1 MKKIKMIVGA
11 LAITSL
17 FVGCEEKTERA
28 SFEEGL
34 KALGIPTAE
43 EVQNQQETNKTTIK
57 GISDPYWLPY
67 ETTEEVED
75 EPYHTPDTI
84 TEEVDN
90 EPYYTPDTTTEE
102 VDNEPYYTPDTTTEE
117 VTEVQ
122 EQIVEKVERFIE
134 DEYNIAL
141 EDLVYLNDIVL
152 GDGKTVHVFVNLRA
166 YGENN
171 VVDLYFKTLDGFEIG
186 QISYN
191 GGYAI
196 YNGSAN
202 TVYVDLNEMNKLS
215 DPLMSIKTTADMKYN
230 PALQEWEEK
239 KAKQHFT
246 PINQP

>member
-11 LAITSL
+11 LAIASL

-43 EVQNQQETNKTTIK
+43 EVQNQHQQETDKTTIK
-57 GISDPYWLPY
+57 GLSDPYWLPY

-75 EPYHTPDTI
+75 EPY
-84 TEEVDN
+84 
-90 EPYYTPDTTTEE
+90 YTPDTTTKE
-102 VDNEPYYTPDTTTEE
+102 VKDEPYRIPDTTTEE

-134 DEYNIAL
+134 DEYNVAL

-152 GDGKTVHVFVNLRA
+152 GDGKAVHVFVNLRA

-171 VVDLYFKTLDGFEIG
+171 VIDLYFKTLDGFEIG

-196 YNGSAN
+196 YYGSTN

-215 DPLMSIKTTADMKYN
+215 DPLMSVKTTADMKYN
-230 PALQEWEEK
+230 PALKEWEER
-239 KAKQHFT
+239 KARRNSMQ
-246 PINQP
+246 N

>member
-1 MKKIKMIVGA
+1 MKKIKMIVGT
-11 LAITSL
+11 LAIASL

-43 EVQNQQETNKTTIK
+43 EVQNQHQQETDKTTIK
-57 GISDPYWLPY
+57 GLSDPYWLPY

-75 EPYHTPDTI
+75 EPYHA
-84 TEEVDN
+84 
-90 EPYYTPDTTTEE
+90 PDTTTEE
-102 VDNEPYYTPDTTTEE
+102 VDNEPYYIPDTTTEK

-134 DEYNIAL
+134 DEYNVAL

-152 GDGKTVHVFVNLRA
+152 GDGKAVHVFVNLRA

-171 VVDLYFKTLDGFEIG
+171 VIDLYFKTLDGFEIG

-196 YNGSAN
+196 YYGSTN

-215 DPLMSIKTTADMKYN
+215 DPLMSVKTTADMKYN
-230 PALQEWEEK
+230 PALKEWEER
-239 KAKQHFT
+239 KARRNSMQ
-246 PINQP
+246 N

>member
-11 LAITSL
+11 LAIASL

-43 EVQNQQETNKTTIK
+43 EVQNQHQQETDKTTIK
-57 GISDPYWLPY
+57 GLSDPYWLPY

-75 EPYHTPDTI
+75 EPYHA
-84 TEEVDN
+84 
-90 EPYYTPDTTTEE
+90 PDTTTEE
-102 VDNEPYYTPDTTTEE
+102 VDNEPYRVPDTTTEE

-134 DEYNIAL
+134 DEYNVAL

-152 GDGKTVHVFVNLRA
+152 GDGKAVHVFVNLRA

-171 VVDLYFKTLDGFEIG
+171 VIDLYFKTLDGFEIG

-196 YNGSAN
+196 YYGSTN

-230 PALQEWEEK
+230 PALKEWEER
-239 KAKQHFT
+239 KARRNSIQ
-246 PINQP
+246 N

>member
-11 LAITSL
+11 LAIASL
-17 FVGCEEKTERA
+17 FVGCDEKVERA
-28 SFEEGL
+28 SFEDGL

-43 EVQNQQETNKTTIK
+43 EVQNKCQQETDKTTIK
-57 GISDPYWLPY
+57 GLSDPYWLPY

-75 EPYHTPDTI
+75 KPYH
-84 TEEVDN
+84 
-90 EPYYTPDTTTEE
+90 TPDTTTEE
-102 VDNEPYYTPDTTTEE
+102 VVDKPYHTPDTTTEE

-122 EQIVEKVERFIE
+122 EQIVEKVEHFIE

-171 VVDLYFKTLDGFEIG
+171 MIDLYFKTLDGFEIG

-196 YNGSAN
+196 YYGSTN

-215 DPLMSIKTTADMKYN
+215 DPLMSVKTTADMKYN
-230 PALQEWEEK
+230 PALKEWEER
-239 KAKQHFT
+239 KARRNSMQ
-246 PINQP
+246 N

>member
-1 MKKIKMIVGA
+1 MKKIKMIVGT
-11 LAITSL
+11 LAIASL

-28 SFEEGL
+28 SFEDGL

-43 EVQNQQETNKTTIK
+43 EVQNKYQQETDKTTIK
-57 GISDPYWLPY
+57 GLSDPYWLPY

-75 EPYHTPDTI
+75 EPY
-84 TEEVDN
+84 
-90 EPYYTPDTTTEE
+90 YTPDTTTKE
-102 VDNEPYYTPDTTTEE
+102 VEDEPYCVPDATTEE

-166 YGENN
+166 YGESNMI
-171 VVDLYFKTLDGFEIG
+171 DLYFKTLDGFEIG

-196 YNGSAN
+196 YYGSTN

-215 DPLMSIKTTADMKYN
+215 DPLMSVKTTADMKYN
-230 PALQEWEEK
+230 PALKEWEER
-239 KAKQHFT
+239 KARRNSMQ
-246 PINQP
+246 N

>member
-1 MKKIKMIVGA
+1 MKKIKMIVGT
-11 LAITSL
+11 LAIASL

-28 SFEEGL
+28 SFEDGL

-43 EVQNQQETNKTTIK
+43 EVQNKYQQKTDKTTIK
-57 GISDPYWLPY
+57 GLSDPYWLPY

-75 EPYHTPDTI
+75 EPYCVPDI
-84 TEEVDN
+84 
-90 EPYYTPDTTTEE
+90 TTEE
-102 VDNEPYYTPDTTTEE
+102 VVE
-117 VTEVQ
+117 VPK
-122 EQIVEKVERFIE
+122 QIVEKVERFIE

-166 YGENN
+166 YGESN
-171 VVDLYFKTLDGFEIG
+171 VIDLYFKTLDGFEIG

-196 YNGSAN
+196 YYGSTN

-215 DPLMSIKTTADMKYN
+215 DPLMSVKTTADMKYN
-230 PALQEWEEK
+230 PALKEWEER
-239 KAKQHFT
+239 KARRNSMQ
-246 PINQP
+246 N

>member
-1 MKKIKMIVGA
+1 MKKITMIVGA
-11 LAITSL
+11 LAIASL
-17 FVGCEEKTERA
+17 FVGCEEKTERT
-28 SFEEGL
+28 SFEDGL

-43 EVQNQQETNKTTIK
+43 EVQNKYQQETDKTTIK
-57 GISDPYWLPY
+57 GLSDPYWLPY

-75 EPYHTPDTI
+75 EPYCA
-84 TEEVDN
+84 
-90 EPYYTPDTTTEE
+90 PDTTTEE
-102 VDNEPYYTPDTTTEE
+102 VEDEPYYVPDTTTEE
-117 VTEVQ
+117 VVEVPK
-122 EQIVEKVERFIE
+122 QIVEKVERFIE
-134 DEYNIAL
+134 DEYNVAL

-202 TVYVDLNEMNKLS
+202 TIYVDLNEMNKLS
-215 DPLMSIKTTADMKYN
+215 DPLMNIKTTADMKYN

>member
-11 LAITSL
+11 LAIASL
-17 FVGCEEKTERA
+17 FVGCDEKVERA
-28 SFEEGL
+28 SFEDGL

-43 EVQNQQETNKTTIK
+43 EVQNQHQQETDKTTIK
-57 GISDPYWLPY
+57 GLSDPYWLPY

-75 EPYHTPDTI
+75 EPYH
-84 TEEVDN
+84 
-90 EPYYTPDTTTEE
+90 
-102 VDNEPYYTPDTTTEE
+102 TPDTTTEE

-230 PALQEWEEK
+230 PALKEWEER
-239 KAKQHFT
+239 KARRNSMQ
-246 PINQP
+246 N

>member
-1 MKKIKMIVGA
+1 MKKIKMIVGT
-11 LAITSL
+11 LAIASL

-28 SFEEGL
+28 SFEDGL

-43 EVQNQQETNKTTIK
+43 EVQNKYQQKTDKTTIK
-57 GISDPYWLPY
+57 GLSDPYWLPY

-75 EPYHTPDTI
+75 EPYCA
-84 TEEVDN
+84 
-90 EPYYTPDTTTEE
+90 PDTTTEE
-102 VDNEPYYTPDTTTEE
+102 VVE
-117 VTEVQ
+117 VPK
-122 EQIVEKVERFIE
+122 QIVEKVERFIE
-134 DEYNIAL
+134 DEYNVAL

-152 GDGKTVHVFVNLRA
+152 GDGKAVHVFVNLRA
-166 YGENN
+166 YGESN
-171 VVDLYFKTLDGFEIG
+171 VIDLYFKTLDGFEIG

>member
-1 MKKIKMIVGA
+1 MKKIKMIVGT
-11 LAITSL
+11 LAIASL

-28 SFEEGL
+28 SFEDGL

-43 EVQNQQETNKTTIK
+43 EVQNKYQQKTDKTAIK
-57 GISDPYWLPY
+57 GLSDPYWLPY

-75 EPYHTPDTI
+75 EPYCA
-84 TEEVDN
+84 
-90 EPYYTPDTTTEE
+90 PDTTTEE
-102 VDNEPYYTPDTTTEE
+102 VEDEPYYVPDTTTEE
-117 VTEVQ
+117 VVEVPK
-122 EQIVEKVERFIE
+122 QIVEKVERFIE
-134 DEYNIAL
+134 DEYNVAL

-196 YNGSAN
+196 YNDSAN

>member
-57 GISDPYWLPY
+57 GLSDPYWLPY

-75 EPYHTPDTI
+75 EPY
-84 TEEVDN
+84 
-90 EPYYTPDTTTEE
+90 YTQ
-102 VDNEPYYTPDTTTEE
+102 DTTTEE

-141 EDLVYLNDIVL
+141 EDLMYLNDIVL

-196 YNGSAN
+196 YYGSTN

-215 DPLMSIKTTADMKYN
+215 DPLMSIKTTADIKYN

>member
-1 MKKIKMIVGA
+1 MKKIKMIVGT
-11 LAITSL
+11 LAIASL
-17 FVGCEEKTERA
+17 FVGCDEKVERA
-28 SFEEGL
+28 SFEDGL

-43 EVQNQQETNKTTIK
+43 EVQNKYQQETDKTTIK
-57 GISDPYWLPY
+57 GLSDPYWLPY

-75 EPYHTPDTI
+75 EPY
-84 TEEVDN
+84 
-90 EPYYTPDTTTEE
+90 YTPDTTTKE
-102 VDNEPYYTPDTTTEE
+102 VKDEPYRVPDTTTEE

-166 YGENN
+166 YGESNMI
-171 VVDLYFKTLDGFEIG
+171 DLYFKTLDGFEIG

-196 YNGSAN
+196 YYGSTN

-215 DPLMSIKTTADMKYN
+215 DPLMSVKTTADMKYN
-230 PALQEWEEK
+230 PALKEWEER
-239 KAKQHFT
+239 KARRNSMQ
-246 PINQP
+246 N

>member
-11 LAITSL
+11 LAIASL

-43 EVQNQQETNKTTIK
+43 EVQNQHQQETDKTTIK
-57 GISDPYWLPY
+57 GLSDPYWLPY

-75 EPYHTPDTI
+75 EPYHA
-84 TEEVDN
+84 
-90 EPYYTPDTTTEE
+90 PDTTTKE
-102 VDNEPYYTPDTTTEE
+102 VKDEPYRVPDTTTEE

-134 DEYNIAL
+134 DEYNVAL

-152 GDGKTVHVFVNLRA
+152 GDGKAVHVFVNLRA

-171 VVDLYFKTLDGFEIG
+171 VIDLYFKTLDGFEIG

-196 YNGSAN
+196 YYGSTN

-215 DPLMSIKTTADMKYN
+215 DPLMSVKTTADMKYN
-230 PALQEWEEK
+230 PALKEWEER
-239 KAKQHFT
+239 KARRNSMQ
-246 PINQP
+246 N

>member
-11 LAITSL
+11 LAIASL
-17 FVGCEEKTERA
+17 FVGCDEKVERA
-28 SFEEGL
+28 SFEDGL

-43 EVQNQQETNKTTIK
+43 EVQNKYQQETDKTTIK
-57 GISDPYWLPY
+57 GLSDPYWLPY

-75 EPYHTPDTI
+75 EPC
-84 TEEVDN
+84 
-90 EPYYTPDTTTEE
+90 YTPDTTTKE
-102 VDNEPYYTPDTTTEE
+102 VEDEPYCVPDATTEE

-134 DEYNIAL
+134 DEYNVAL

-152 GDGKTVHVFVNLRA
+152 GDGKAVHVFVNLRA

-171 VVDLYFKTLDGFEIG
+171 VIDLYFKTLDGFEIG

-196 YNGSAN
+196 YYGSTN

-215 DPLMSIKTTADMKYN
+215 DPLMSVKTTADMKYN
-230 PALQEWEEK
+230 PALKEWEER
-239 KAKQHFT
+239 KARRNSMQ
-246 PINQP
+246 N

>member
-11 LAITSL
+11 LAIASL

-75 EPYHTPDTI
+75 EPYHA
-84 TEEVDN
+84 
-90 EPYYTPDTTTEE
+90 PDTTTEE
-102 VDNEPYYTPDTTTEE
+102 VNNEPYRVPDTTTEE

-134 DEYNIAL
+134 DEYNVAL

-152 GDGKTVHVFVNLRA
+152 GDGKTVHIFVNLRA

-171 VVDLYFKTLDGFEIG
+171 VIDLYFKTLDGFEIG

-196 YNGSAN
+196 YYGSTN
-202 TVYVDLNEMNKLS
+202 TVFVDLNEMNKLS
-215 DPLMSIKTTADMKYN
+215 DPLMSVKTTADMKYN
-230 PALQEWEEK
+230 PALKEWEER
-239 KAKQHFT
+239 KARRNSMQ
-246 PINQP
+246 N

>member
-11 LAITSL
+11 LAIASL
-17 FVGCEEKTERA
+17 FVGCDEKVERA
-28 SFEEGL
+28 SFEDGL

-43 EVQNQQETNKTTIK
+43 EVQNQHQQETDKTTIK
-57 GISDPYWLPY
+57 GLSDPYWLPY

-75 EPYHTPDTI
+75 EPYCVPDA
-84 TEEVDN
+84 
-90 EPYYTPDTTTEE
+90 
-102 VDNEPYYTPDTTTEE
+102 TTEE

-134 DEYNIAL
+134 DEYNVAL

-152 GDGKTVHVFVNLRA
+152 GYGEAVHVFVDLRG

-171 VVDLYFKTLDGFEIG
+171 VIDLYFKTLDGFEIG

-196 YNGSAN
+196 YYGSTN

-215 DPLMSIKTTADMKYN
+215 DPLMSVKTTADMKYN
-230 PALQEWEEK
+230 PALKEWEER
-239 KAKQHFT
+239 KARRNSMQ
-246 PINQP
+246 N

>member
-43 EVQNQQETNKTTIK
+43 EVQNQHQQETDKTTIK
-57 GISDPYWLPY
+57 GLSDPYWLPY

-75 EPYHTPDTI
+75 EPYHA
-84 TEEVDN
+84 
-90 EPYYTPDTTTEE
+90 PDTTTEE
-102 VDNEPYYTPDTTTEE
+102 VDNEPYYIPDTTTEE
-117 VTEVQ
+117 VTEAQ
-122 EQIVEKVERFIE
+122 EQIINKVERFIE
-134 DEYNIAL
+134 DEYNVAL

-152 GDGKTVHVFVNLRA
+152 GDGKAVHVFVNLRA

-171 VVDLYFKTLDGFEIG
+171 VIDLYFKTLDGFEIG

-196 YNGSAN
+196 YYGSTN

-215 DPLMSIKTTADMKYN
+215 DPLMSVKTTADMKYN
-230 PALQEWEEK
+230 PALKEWEER
-239 KAKQHFT
+239 KARRNSMQ
-246 PINQP
+246 N

>member
-11 LAITSL
+11 LAIASL

-43 EVQNQQETNKTTIK
+43 EVQNQHQQETDKTTIK
-57 GISDPYWLPY
+57 GLSDPYWLPY

-75 EPYHTPDTI
+75 EPYHA
-84 TEEVDN
+84 
-90 EPYYTPDTTTEE
+90 PDTTTEE
-102 VDNEPYYTPDTTTEE
+102 VDNKPYYIPDTTTEE

-134 DEYNIAL
+134 DEYNVAL

-152 GDGKTVHVFVNLRA
+152 GDGKAVHVFVNLRA

-171 VVDLYFKTLDGFEIG
+171 VIDLYFKTLDGFEIG

-196 YNGSAN
+196 YYGSTN

-215 DPLMSIKTTADMKYN
+215 DPLMSVKTTADMKYN
-230 PALQEWEEK
+230 PALKEWEER
-239 KAKQHFT
+239 KARRNSMQ
-246 PINQP
+246 N

>member
-11 LAITSL
+11 LAIASL

-43 EVQNQQETNKTTIK
+43 EVQNKYQQETDKTTIK
-57 GISDPYWLPY
+57 GLSDPYWLPY
-67 ETTEEVED
+67 KTTEEVED
-75 EPYHTPDTI
+75 EPYR
-84 TEEVDN
+84 
-90 EPYYTPDTTTEE
+90 TPDTTTEK
-102 VDNEPYYTPDTTTEE
+102 VDDEPYCIPDTTTEE

-171 VVDLYFKTLDGFEIG
+171 IIDLYFKTLDGFEIG

-196 YNGSAN
+196 YYGSTN

-215 DPLMSIKTTADMKYN
+215 DPLMSVKTTADIKYN

-239 KAKQHFT
+239 KAKQHFA

>member
-17 FVGCEEKTERA
+17 FVGCEEKTERT

-43 EVQNQQETNKTTIK
+43 EVQNQRETDKTTIK

-67 ETTEEVED
+67 ETTEEVKD
-75 EPYHTPDTI
+75 EPYH
-84 TEEVDN
+84 
-90 EPYYTPDTTTEE
+90 
-102 VDNEPYYTPDTTTEE
+102 TPDTTTEE

>member
-11 LAITSL
+11 LAIASL

-43 EVQNQQETNKTTIK
+43 EVQNQHQQETDKTTIK
-57 GISDPYWLPY
+57 GLNDPYWLPY

-75 EPYHTPDTI
+75 EPYHA
-84 TEEVDN
+84 
-90 EPYYTPDTTTEE
+90 PDTTTEE
-102 VDNEPYYTPDTTTEE
+102 VNNEPYRVPDTTTEE

-134 DEYNIAL
+134 DEYNVAL

-152 GDGKTVHVFVNLRA
+152 GDGKAVHVFVNLRA

-171 VVDLYFKTLDGFEIG
+171 VIDLYFKTLDGFEIG

-196 YNGSAN
+196 YYGSTN

-215 DPLMSIKTTADMKYN
+215 DPLMSVKTTADMKYN
-230 PALQEWEEK
+230 PALKEWEER
-239 KAKQHFT
+239 KARRNSMQ
-246 PINQP
+246 N

>member
-11 LAITSL
+11 LAIASL
-17 FVGCEEKTERA
+17 FVGCDEKVERA
-28 SFEEGL
+28 SFEDGL

-43 EVQNQQETNKTTIK
+43 EVQNKCQQETDKTTIK
-57 GISDPYWLPY
+57 GLSDPYWLPY

-75 EPYHTPDTI
+75 KPYH
-84 TEEVDN
+84 
-90 EPYYTPDTTTEE
+90 TPDTTTEE
-102 VDNEPYYTPDTTTEE
+102 VVDEPYYTPDTTTEE

-134 DEYNIAL
+134 DEYNVAL

-152 GDGKTVHVFVNLRA
+152 GDGKAVHVFVNLRA

-171 VVDLYFKTLDGFEIG
+171 VIDLYFKTLDGFEIG

-196 YNGSAN
+196 YYGSTN

-230 PALQEWEEK
+230 PALKEWEER
-239 KAKQHFT
+239 KARRNSMQ
-246 PINQP
+246 N

>member
-11 LAITSL
+11 LAIASL

-28 SFEEGL
+28 SFEDGL

-43 EVQNQQETNKTTIK
+43 EVQNKYQQETDKTTIK
-57 GISDPYWLPY
+57 GLSDPYWLPY

-75 EPYHTPDTI
+75 EPYHTPDT
-84 TEEVDN
+84 
-90 EPYYTPDTTTEE
+90 TTEE
-102 VDNEPYYTPDTTTEE
+102 VVDEPYYTPDTTTEE

-134 DEYNIAL
+134 DEYNVAL

-152 GDGKTVHVFVNLRA
+152 GDGKAVHVFVNLRA

-171 VVDLYFKTLDGFEIG
+171 VIDLYFKTLDGFEIG

-196 YNGSAN
+196 YYGSTN

-215 DPLMSIKTTADMKYN
+215 DPLMSVKTTADMKYN
-230 PALQEWEEK
+230 PALKEWEER
-239 KAKQHFT
+239 KARRNSMQ
-246 PINQP
+246 N

>member
-1 MKKIKMIVGA
+1 MKKIKMIVGT
-11 LAITSL
+11 LAIASL
-17 FVGCEEKTERA
+17 FVGCDEKVERA
-28 SFEEGL
+28 SFEDGL

-43 EVQNQQETNKTTIK
+43 EVQNQHQQETDKTTIK
-57 GISDPYWLPY
+57 GLSDPYWLPY

-75 EPYHTPDTI
+75 EPYHA
-84 TEEVDN
+84 
-90 EPYYTPDTTTEE
+90 
-102 VDNEPYYTPDTTTEE
+102 PDTTTEE

-171 VVDLYFKTLDGFEIG
+171 VIDLYFKTLDGFEIG

-196 YNGSAN
+196 YYGSTN

-215 DPLMSIKTTADMKYN
+215 DPLMSVKTTADMKYN
-230 PALQEWEEK
+230 PALKEWEER
-239 KAKQHFT
+239 KARRNSMQ
-246 PINQP
+246 N

>member
-11 LAITSL
+11 LAIASL

-28 SFEEGL
+28 SFEDGL

-43 EVQNQQETNKTTIK
+43 EVQNQQETDKTTIK
-57 GISDPYWLPY
+57 GLSDPYWLPY
-67 ETTEEVED
+67 KTTEEVED
-75 EPYHTPDTI
+75 EPYHTP
-84 TEEVDN
+84 
-90 EPYYTPDTTTEE
+90 YTTTEE
-102 VDNEPYYTPDTTTEE
+102 VEDEPYYTSDTTTEE

-166 YGENN
+166 YGESNMI
-171 VVDLYFKTLDGFEIG
+171 DLYFKTLDGFEIG

-196 YNGSAN
+196 YYGSTN

-215 DPLMSIKTTADMKYN
+215 DPLMSVKTTADMKYN
-230 PALQEWEEK
+230 PALKEWEER
-239 KAKQHFT
+239 KARRNSMQ
-246 PINQP
+246 N

>member
-1 MKKIKMIVGA
+1 MKKIKMIVGT
-11 LAITSL
+11 LAIASL
-17 FVGCEEKTERA
+17 FVGCDEKVERA
-28 SFEEGL
+28 SFEDGL

-43 EVQNQQETNKTTIK
+43 EVQNKYQQETDKTTIK
-57 GISDPYWLPY
+57 GLSDPYWLPY

-75 EPYHTPDTI
+75 EPC
-84 TEEVDN
+84 
-90 EPYYTPDTTTEE
+90 YTPDTTTKE
-102 VDNEPYYTPDTTTEE
+102 VKDEPYRVPDTTTEE

-134 DEYNIAL
+134 DEYNVAL

-152 GDGKTVHVFVNLRA
+152 GDGKAVHVFINLRA

-171 VVDLYFKTLDGFEIG
+171 VIDLYFKTLDGFEIG

-196 YNGSAN
+196 YYGSTN

-215 DPLMSIKTTADMKYN
+215 DPLMSVKTTADMKYN
-230 PALQEWEEK
+230 PALKEWEER
-239 KAKQHFT
+239 KARRNSMQ
-246 PINQP
+246 N

>member
-17 FVGCEEKTERA
+17 FVGCDEKVERA
-28 SFEEGL
+28 SFEDGL

-43 EVQNQQETNKTTIK
+43 EVQNQHQQETDKTTIK
-57 GISDPYWLPY
+57 GLSDPYWLPY

-75 EPYHTPDTI
+75 EPY
-84 TEEVDN
+84 
-90 EPYYTPDTTTEE
+90 YTPDTTTKE
-102 VDNEPYYTPDTTTEE
+102 VKDEPYRVPDTTTEE

-134 DEYNIAL
+134 DEYNVAL

-152 GDGKTVHVFVNLRA
+152 GDGKAVHVFVNLRA

-171 VVDLYFKTLDGFEIG
+171 VIDLYFKTLDGFEIG

-196 YNGSAN
+196 YYGSTN

-215 DPLMSIKTTADMKYN
+215 DPLMSVKTTADMKYN
-230 PALQEWEEK
+230 PALKEWEER
-239 KAKQHFT
+239 KARRNSMQ
-246 PINQP
+246 N

>member
-1 MKKIKMIVGA
+1 MKKIKMIVGTLVIA
-11 LAITSL
+11 SL

-43 EVQNQQETNKTTIK
+43 EVQNQQETDKTTIK
-57 GISDPYWLPY
+57 GLSDPYWLPY

-75 EPYHTPDTI
+75 EPY
-84 TEEVDN
+84 
-90 EPYYTPDTTTEE
+90 YTPDTTTKE
-102 VDNEPYYTPDTTTEE
+102 VEDEPYRIPDTTTEE

-134 DEYNIAL
+134 DEYNVAL

-152 GDGKTVHVFVNLRA
+152 GDGKAVHVFVNLRA

-171 VVDLYFKTLDGFEIG
+171 VIDLYFKTLDGFEIG

-196 YNGSAN
+196 YYGSTN

-215 DPLMSIKTTADMKYN
+215 DPLMSVKTTADMKYN
-230 PALQEWEEK
+230 PALKEWEER
-239 KAKQHFT
+239 KARRNSMQ
-246 PINQP
+246 N

>member
-11 LAITSL
+11 LAIASL

-43 EVQNQQETNKTTIK
+43 EVQNQHQQETDKTTIK
-57 GISDPYWLPY
+57 GLSDPYWLPY

-75 EPYHTPDTI
+75 EPYHA
-84 TEEVDN
+84 
-90 EPYYTPDTTTEE
+90 PDTTTEE
-102 VDNEPYYTPDTTTEE
+102 VDNEPYYIPDTTTEE
-117 VTEVQ
+117 VAEAQ
-122 EQIVEKVERFIE
+122 EQIINKVERFIE
-134 DEYNIAL
+134 DEYNVAL

-152 GDGKTVHVFVNLRA
+152 GDGKAVHVFVNLRA

-171 VVDLYFKTLDGFEIG
+171 VIDLYFKTLDGFEIG

-196 YNGSAN
+196 YYGSTN

-215 DPLMSIKTTADMKYN
+215 DPLMSVKTTADMKYN
-230 PALQEWEEK
+230 PALKEWEER
-239 KAKQHFT
+239 KARRNSMQ
-246 PINQP
+246 N

>member
-11 LAITSL
+11 LAIASL
-17 FVGCEEKTERA
+17 FVGCDEKVERA
-28 SFEEGL
+28 SFEDGL

-43 EVQNQQETNKTTIK
+43 EVQNKYQQETDKTTIK
-57 GISDPYWLPY
+57 GLSDPYWLPY
-67 ETTEEVED
+67 KTTEEVED
-75 EPYHTPDTI
+75 EPYHA
-84 TEEVDN
+84 
-90 EPYYTPDTTTEE
+90 PDTTTEE
-102 VDNEPYYTPDTTTEE
+102 VDNEPYYIPDTTTEE

-122 EQIVEKVERFIE
+122 EQIIEKVERFIE
-134 DEYNIAL
+134 DEYNVAL

-152 GDGKTVHVFVNLRA
+152 GDGKAVHVFVNLRA

-230 PALQEWEEK
+230 PALKEWEER
-239 KAKQHFT
+239 KARRNSMQ
-246 PINQP
+246 N

>member
-1 MKKIKMIVGA
+1 MKKIKMIVGT
-11 LAITSL
+11 LAIASL

-28 SFEEGL
+28 SFEDGL

-43 EVQNQQETNKTTIK
+43 EVQNQYQQETDKTTIK
-57 GISDPYWLPY
+57 GLSDPYWLPY
-67 ETTEEVED
+67 KTTEEVED
-75 EPYHTPDTI
+75 EPY
-84 TEEVDN
+84 
-90 EPYYTPDTTTEE
+90 YTS
-102 VDNEPYYTPDTTTEE
+102 DTTTEE

-171 VVDLYFKTLDGFEIG
+171 MIDLYFKTLDGFEIG

-196 YNGSAN
+196 YYGSTN

-215 DPLMSIKTTADMKYN
+215 DPLMSVKTTADMKYN
-230 PALQEWEEK
+230 PALKEWEER
-239 KAKQHFT
+239 KARRNSMQ
-246 PINQP
+246 N

>member
-1 MKKIKMIVGA
+1 MKKIKMIVGT
-11 LAITSL
+11 LAIASL

-43 EVQNQQETNKTTIK
+43 EVQNQHQQETDKTTIK
-57 GISDPYWLPY
+57 GLSDPYWLPY

-75 EPYHTPDTI
+75 KPYHTPDT
-84 TEEVDN
+84 TTKEVKD
-90 EPYYTPDTTTEE
+90 EPYR
-102 VDNEPYYTPDTTTEE
+102 VPDTTTEE

-171 VVDLYFKTLDGFEIG
+171 MIDLYFKTLDGFEIG

-196 YNGSAN
+196 YYGSTN

-215 DPLMSIKTTADMKYN
+215 DPLMSVKTTADMKYN
-230 PALQEWEEK
+230 PALKEWEER
-239 KAKQHFT
+239 KARRNSMQ
-246 PINQP
+246 N

>member
-1 MKKIKMIVGA
+1 MKKIKMIVGT
-11 LAITSL
+11 LAIASL

-28 SFEEGL
+28 SFEDGL

-43 EVQNQQETNKTTIK
+43 EVQNKCQQETDKTTIK
-57 GISDPYWLPY
+57 GLSDPYWLPY

-75 EPYHTPDTI
+75 KPYH
-84 TEEVDN
+84 
-90 EPYYTPDTTTEE
+90 TPDTTTEE
-102 VDNEPYYTPDTTTEE
+102 VVDEPYYTPDTTTEE

-134 DEYNIAL
+134 DEYNVAL

-152 GDGKTVHVFVNLRA
+152 GDGKAVHVFVNLRA

-171 VVDLYFKTLDGFEIG
+171 VIDLYFKTLDGFEIG

-196 YNGSAN
+196 YYGSTN

-215 DPLMSIKTTADMKYN
+215 DPLMSVKTTADMKYN
-230 PALQEWEEK
+230 PALKEWEER
-239 KAKQHFT
+239 KARRNSMQ
-246 PINQP
+246 N

>member
-11 LAITSL
+11 LAIASL
-17 FVGCEEKTERA
+17 FVGCDEKVERA
-28 SFEEGL
+28 SFEDGL

-43 EVQNQQETNKTTIK
+43 EVQNKCQQETDKTTIK
-57 GISDPYWLPY
+57 GLSDPYWLPY

-75 EPYHTPDTI
+75 EPYHTP
-84 TEEVDN
+84 N
-90 EPYYTPDTTTEE
+90 TTTEE

-117 VTEVQ
+117 VTKVPK
-122 EQIVEKVERFIE
+122 QIVEKVERFIE

-166 YGENN
+166 YGESNMI
-171 VVDLYFKTLDGFEIG
+171 DLYFKTLDGFEIG

-196 YNGSAN
+196 YYGSTN

-215 DPLMSIKTTADMKYN
+215 DPLMSVKTTADMKYN
-230 PALQEWEEK
+230 PALKEWEER
-239 KAKQHFT
+239 KARRNSMQ
-246 PINQP
+246 N

>member
-1 MKKIKMIVGA
+1 MKKIKMIVGT
-11 LAITSL
+11 LAIASL

-43 EVQNQQETNKTTIK
+43 EVQNKYQQETDKTTIK
-57 GISDPYWLPY
+57 GLSDPYWLPY

-75 EPYHTPDTI
+75 EPY
-84 TEEVDN
+84 
-90 EPYYTPDTTTEE
+90 YTPDTTTKE
-102 VDNEPYYTPDTTTEE
+102 VKDEPYRVPDTTTEE

-134 DEYNIAL
+134 DEYNVAL

-152 GDGKTVHVFVNLRA
+152 GDGKAVHVFVNLRA

-171 VVDLYFKTLDGFEIG
+171 VIDLYFKTLDGFEIG

-196 YNGSAN
+196 YYGSTN

-215 DPLMSIKTTADMKYN
+215 DPLMSVKTTADMKYN
-230 PALQEWEEK
+230 PALKEWEER
-239 KAKQHFT
+239 KARRNSMQ
-246 PINQP
+246 N

>member
-11 LAITSL
+11 LAIASL

-43 EVQNQQETNKTTIK
+43 EVQNQHQQETDKTTIK
-57 GISDPYWLPY
+57 GLSDPYWLPY

-75 EPYHTPDTI
+75 EPY
-84 TEEVDN
+84 
-90 EPYYTPDTTTEE
+90 YTPDTTTKE
-102 VDNEPYYTPDTTTEE
+102 VKDEPYRVPDTTTEE

-134 DEYNIAL
+134 DEYNVAL

-152 GDGKTVHVFVNLRA
+152 GDGKAVHVFVNLRA

-171 VVDLYFKTLDGFEIG
+171 AIDLYFKTLDGFEIG

-196 YNGSAN
+196 YYGSTN

-215 DPLMSIKTTADMKYN
+215 DPLMSVKTTADMKYN
-230 PALQEWEEK
+230 PALKEWEER
-239 KAKQHFT
+239 KARRNSMQ
-246 PINQP
+246 N

>member
-1 MKKIKMIVGA
+1 MKKIKMIVGT
-11 LAITSL
+11 LAIASL

-28 SFEEGL
+28 SFENGL

-43 EVQNQQETNKTTIK
+43 EVQNKYQQKTDKTTIK
-57 GISDPYWLPY
+57 GLSDPYWLPY

-75 EPYHTPDTI
+75 EPYC
-84 TEEVDN
+84 V
-90 EPYYTPDTTTEE
+90 PDTTTEE
-102 VDNEPYYTPDTTTEE
+102 VEDEPYYVTDTTTEE
-117 VTEVQ
+117 VVEVPK
-122 EQIVEKVERFIE
+122 QIVEKVERFIE

-152 GDGKTVHVFVNLRA
+152 GDGKTVHVFVNLRT
-166 YGENN
+166 YGESN
-171 VVDLYFKTLDGFEIG
+171 VIDLYFKTLDGFEIG

-196 YNGSAN
+196 YYGSTN

-215 DPLMSIKTTADMKYN
+215 DPLMSVKTTADMKYN

>member
-11 LAITSL
+11 LAIASL
-17 FVGCEEKTERA
+17 FVGCDEKVERA
-28 SFEEGL
+28 SFEDGL

-43 EVQNQQETNKTTIK
+43 EVQNKYQQETDKTTIK
-57 GISDPYWLPY
+57 GLSDPYWLPY
-67 ETTEEVED
+67 KTTEEVED
-75 EPYHTPDTI
+75 EPYHTPDT
-84 TEEVDN
+84 
-90 EPYYTPDTTTEE
+90 TTEE
-102 VDNEPYYTPDTTTEE
+102 VNNKPYHAPDTTTEE

-134 DEYNIAL
+134 DEYNVAL

-152 GDGKTVHVFVNLRA
+152 GDGKAVHVFVNLRA

-171 VVDLYFKTLDGFEIG
+171 VIDLYFKTLDGFEIG

-196 YNGSAN
+196 YYGSTN

-215 DPLMSIKTTADMKYN
+215 DPLMSVKTTADMKYN
-230 PALQEWEEK
+230 PALKEWEER
-239 KAKQHFT
+239 KARRNSMQ
-246 PINQP
+246 N

>member
-11 LAITSL
+11 LAIASL
-17 FVGCEEKTERA
+17 LVGCEEKTERA

-43 EVQNQQETNKTTIK
+43 EVQNQHQQETDKTTIK
-57 GISDPYWLPY
+57 GLSDPYWLPY

-75 EPYHTPDTI
+75 EPYHA
-84 TEEVDN
+84 
-90 EPYYTPDTTTEE
+90 PDTTTEE
-102 VDNEPYYTPDTTTEE
+102 VDNEPYYIPDTTTEE
-117 VTEVQ
+117 VTEAQ
-122 EQIVEKVERFIE
+122 EQIINKVERFIE
-134 DEYNIAL
+134 DEYNVAL

-152 GDGKTVHVFVNLRA
+152 GDGKAVHVFVNLRA

-171 VVDLYFKTLDGFEIG
+171 VIDLYFKTLDGFEIG

-196 YNGSAN
+196 YYGSTN

-215 DPLMSIKTTADMKYN
+215 DPLMSVKTTADMKYN
-230 PALQEWEEK
+230 PALKEWEER
-239 KAKQHFT
+239 KARRNSMQ
-246 PINQP
+246 N

>member
-1 MKKIKMIVGA
+1 MKKIKMIVGT
-11 LAITSL
+11 LAIASL
-17 FVGCEEKTERA
+17 FVGCDEKVERA
-28 SFEEGL
+28 SFEDGL

-43 EVQNQQETNKTTIK
+43 EVQNQHQQETDKTTIK
-57 GISDPYWLPY
+57 GLSDPYWLPY

-75 EPYHTPDTI
+75 EPYHA
-84 TEEVDN
+84 
-90 EPYYTPDTTTEE
+90 
-102 VDNEPYYTPDTTTEE
+102 PDTTTEE

-171 VVDLYFKTLDGFEIG
+171 MIDLYFKTLDGFEIG

-196 YNGSAN
+196 YYGSTN

-215 DPLMSIKTTADMKYN
+215 DPLMSVKTTADMKYN
-230 PALQEWEEK
+230 PALKEWEER
-239 KAKQHFT
+239 KARRNSMQ
-246 PINQP
+246 N